1 MRNIWTLLLM
11 LVAALGGL
19 YLGWISGRNSKDKVS
34 DSPDRG
40 LYSIYGGKLD
50 NVLNIIQSAYVDQV
64 DKDSLEEI
72 AIPHILHQLDP
83 HSVYIPRSDVERVA
97 GELKSDFGGIG
108 VMFNIKDD
116 TVMVISV
123 IAGGPSSAVG
133 VLPGDKIIAVDGKSF
148 AGAGITNDKVL
159 DTLRGEIG
167 TQVKITV
174 LRGSDTKLDF
184 DIVRGEIP
192 LYSVVSTYEIAPH
205 VGYIK
210 IDRFA
215 EKTYNEMITSIGRL
229 KADGCDKLIVD
240 LRSNSGGF
248 LNVVMAMCNEFL
260 KADEMIV
267 YTEGSHHVRQVS
279 KANGTGTCQDMGIVV
294 LIDEF
299 SASASEIFAGAMQDN
314 DRGTV
319 VGRRSFGKGLVQSEF
334 QLGDGSNLRLTV
346 SRYHTPS
353 GRCIQRPYDNGDYEY
368 YNDIN
373 ERLRDGELFDAD
385 RFQADTVNV
394 FYTLKKHRKVYGG
407 GGIIPDIFV
416 PYDSAHASSYL
427 YTLRSKRLIYD
438 YALSYVDAHRNEFTG
453 LSLRQLAGRLLATPF
468 IEQIYAFAARRGVAK
483 PASLD
488 ATEAKIIENEVRAYV
503 ARSFSD
509 ANDGLYLILNTM
521 DPAIDEALKVFE
533 AKPIY
538 K

>member
-1 MRNIWTLLLM
+1 
-11 LVAALGGL
+11 
-19 YLGWISGRNSKDKVS
+19 
-34 DSPDRG
+34 
-40 LYSIYGGKLD
+40 
-50 NVLNIIQSAYVDQV
+50 
-64 DKDSLEEI
+64 
-72 AIPHILHQLDP
+72 
-83 HSVYIPRSDVERVA
+83 
-97 GELKSDFGGIG
+97 
-108 VMFNIKDD
+108 
-116 TVMVISV
+116 
-123 IAGGPSSAVG
+123 
-133 VLPGDKIIAVDGKSF
+133 
-148 AGAGITNDKVL
+148 
-159 DTLRGEIG
+159 
-167 TQVKITV
+167 
-174 LRGSDTKLDF
+174 
-184 DIVRGEIP
+184 
-192 LYSVVSTYEIAPH
+192 
-205 VGYIK
+205 
-210 IDRFA
+210 
-215 EKTYNEMITSIGRL
+215 
-229 KADGCDKLIVD
+229 
-240 LRSNSGGF
+240 
-248 LNVVMAMCNEFL
+248 
-260 KADEMIV
+260 
-267 YTEGSHHVRQVS
+267 SHHVRQVS

-299 SASASEIFAGAMQDN
+299 SASAREIFAGAMQDN